1 MRPLKIALLSRWYWE
16 EHRRAGVPEGGMVQQ
31 LAEAVA
37 ALGHEVVVLSQ
48 SPEVARLEKAQVGA
62 LETWLSP
69 RDKKRD
75 LFTGLRDKWA
85 KRTYKHRKVH
95 TDALALRDFL
105 ARRGPFDLLWAQ
117 CEEPDGLVGAIAAQ
131 RGIALPP
138 ILTQIHSL
146 RYHFERGAPVFTEK
160 AALSLAFRHA
170 RRIIANSELVARS
183 LSHYAGPGLT
193 VEQLAEKVR
202 VVHPNLTRDFLA
214 AREEAFSGLGAEKR
228 RVLFLGA
235 LNEKKGAL
243 VFVESYQKTAAAKTP
258 TAFVVV
264 GGFTEKNP
272 DFTQRW
278 EAALKAARGRLTFAK
293 LELLGKIPVGD
304 VIRQIQRAT
313 VVVLPSL
320 FDEFSRVAVEALI
333 LGRPVI
339 TTDQVGAATLIQ
351 ANDCGFVIPAN
362 NSDELARAID
372 FALESGAP
380 YAANAKVLA
389 PTLLADLS
397 PSTVALQ
404 LAFHFAETIS
414 G

>member
-48 SPEVARLEKAQVGA
+48 SPEVRKLEKAQVGA

-75 LFTGLRDKWA
+75 LVTGLRDKWA

-105 ARRGPFDLLWAQ
+105 AKRGPFDLLWAQ
-117 CEEPDGLVGAIAAQ
+117 CEEPDGLVAAIAAQ

-138 ILTQIHSL
+138 ILTQIHAL
-146 RYHFERGAPVFTEK
+146 RYRFENGAPVFTEK
-160 AALSLAFRHA
+160 PALGLAFRHA
-170 RRIIANSELVARS
+170 TRIIANSELVARA
-183 LSHYAGPGLT
+183 LTHYTGRGLT
-193 VEQLAEKVR
+193 AEQLAAKVR

-214 AREEAFSGLGAEKR
+214 AREESPSGLGAERR
-228 RVLFLGA
+228 RVLFFGA
-235 LNEKKGAL
+235 LNETKGAL
-243 VFVESYQKTAAAKTP
+243 IFVESYQKTAAAKTP
-258 TAFVVV
+258 TTFVVV
-264 GGFTEKNP
+264 GGLTEKNP
-272 DFTQRW
+272 EFTQRW
-278 EAALKAARGRLTFAK
+278 EAALKAARGRLTFAR
-293 LELLGKIPVGD
+293 LEFLGKLPVAD

-313 VVVLPSL
+313 VVVVPSL
-320 FDEFSRVAVEALI
+320 FDAFSRAVVESLI

-339 TTDQVGAATLIQ
+339 TTDQVGAAPLVE

-372 FALESGAP
+372 FALESSAP
-380 YAANAKVLA
+380 YAANAKALA
-389 PTLLADLS
+389 PTLLADLA

-404 LAFHFAETIS
+404 LAYHFAETIS